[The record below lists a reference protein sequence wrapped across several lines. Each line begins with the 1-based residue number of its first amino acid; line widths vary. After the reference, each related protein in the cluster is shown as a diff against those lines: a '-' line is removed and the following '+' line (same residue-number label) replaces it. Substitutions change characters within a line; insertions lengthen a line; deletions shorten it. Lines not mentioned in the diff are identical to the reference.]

1 MCVCEQGRTAR
12 EQAIEKGHSE
22 IASLLEEY
30 ERAWR
35 GEMGGVL
42 RCLGDERGDGECGE
56 RSLAREVRCV
66 VPDPGREGGVWC
78 GEERGAEE
86 ADWVRLGSVGE
97 TGGRRGVGKV
107 RLSPD
112 LLPLPASGAG
122 VGCGWATGCVWREG
136 REGEPRVSPTDL
148 LLGGDPLSW
157 RSLRGAGV

>member
-1 MCVCEQGRTAR
+1 MDIFCEQDKTAR
-12 EQAIEKGHSE
+12 EWAIQKGHLE
-22 IASLLEEY
+22 VASLLEEY
-30 ERAWR
+30 ERAWE

-42 RCLGDERGDGECGE
+42 RCLGDERSDGECGE

-66 VPDPGREGGVWC
+66 VPGPGRERGVWC

-122 VGCGWATGCVWREG
+122 VGC
-136 REGEPRVSPTDL
+136 EGEPRVSPTGL

-157 RSLRGAGV
+157 RSLRGAGVCGEGVG